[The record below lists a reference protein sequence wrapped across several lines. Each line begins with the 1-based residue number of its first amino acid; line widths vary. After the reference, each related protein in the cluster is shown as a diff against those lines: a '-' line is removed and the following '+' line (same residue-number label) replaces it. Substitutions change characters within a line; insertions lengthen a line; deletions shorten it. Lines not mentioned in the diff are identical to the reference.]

1 MLSAPPDWLKL
12 AMTRIAFSQCGLLGL
27 RSFFFFPTLNKLPG
41 EIEQKI
47 RERERAFH
55 LIEKLIL
62 AVVGR

>member
-1 MLSAPPDWLKL
+1 
-12 AMTRIAFSQCGLLGL
+12 MTVGSGL
-27 RSFFFFPTLNKLPG
+27 FFPTLNKLPG

-62 AVVGR
+62 TVVVR

>member
-1 MLSAPPDWLKL
+1 MLSAPPDWLEL
-12 AMTRIAFSQCGLLGL
+12 AMTRHTFGQYGFL
-27 RSFFFFPTLNKLPG
+27 RLPPPQINCLEKLNK
-41 EIEQKI
+41 KI